1 MSHFKLLIH
10 MKQRTTRSVILLVL
24 AMTMSLGSFAAPT
37 SNETP
42 TTSNPTETANA
53 AEMQR
58 LTNRLEEI
66 KAMDLK
72 NMPRSEKRK
81 YAKEVKQIQKK
92 MNALSGG
99 VYISAGALLIIIV
112 LLLILL

>member
-1 MSHFKLLIH
+1 
-10 MKQRTTRSVILLVL
+10 MKQRTSKSVIVLVL
-24 AMTMSLGSFAAPT
+24 AMVMSVGSFAAPA
-37 SNETP
+37 SNEVIP
-42 TTSNPTETANA
+42 AAASPSESANNT
-53 AEMQR
+53 EMQR
-58 LTNRLEEI
+58 MINRLEEI

-99 VYISAGALLIIIV
+99 VYISAGAVLIILI

>member
-1 MSHFKLLIH
+1 
-10 MKQRTTRSVILLVL
+10 MKQRTTKSVIMLVL
-24 AMTMSLGSFAAPT
+24 SMMMSLGSFAAPAA
-37 SNETP
+37 NVVIP
-42 TTSNPTETANA
+42 ATTNPAESANS

-58 LTNRLEEI
+58 MLNRLEEI
-66 KAMDLK
+66 KAMDLE

-99 VYISAGALLIIIV
+99 VYISAGAVLIILI

>member
-1 MSHFKLLIH
+1 MI
-10 MKQRTTRSVILLVL
+10 VLVL
-24 AMTMSLGSFAAPT
+24 AMMMSLGSFAAPA
-37 SNETP
+37 SNEVIPATKSP
-42 TTSNPTETANA
+42 SESANN

-58 LTNRLEEI
+58 MINRLEEI

-99 VYISAGALLIIIV
+99 VYISAGAVLIILI

>member
-1 MSHFKLLIH
+1 
-10 MKQRTTRSVILLVL
+10 MKQRTTKSVIVLLL
-24 AMTMSLGSFAAPT
+24 ATIMSVGSFAAPA
-37 SNETP
+37 SNEVTP
-42 TTSNPTETANA
+42 ATAPSAAANE

-92 MNALSGG
+92 MNAVGGG
-99 VYISAGALLIIIV
+99 VYISAGALIVVLV

>member
-1 MSHFKLLIH
+1 
-10 MKQRTTRSVILLVL
+10 MKQRTTKSVILLLL
-24 AMTMSLGSFAAPT
+24 AMTFSLGSFAAPT
-37 SNETP
+37 SNDVIPATTTP
-42 TTSNPTETANA
+42 SESANA

-81 YAKEVKQIQKK
+81 YGKEVKQIQKK

-99 VYISAGALLIIIV
+99 VYISAGALLVVLI